1 MAHVSKD
8 LKERLVQKV
17 INTLPEWNFSFS
29 CDDSKT
35 TFCVHILEIPK
46 KDFFDM
52 NFNEEILKQLK
63 EKFILNDN
71 EVFTPFFKLRSKAY
85 QVSEQ
90 DQEQEQVQEL
100 GKIIYC
106 FNHLFNK
113 EKGDFSLLSKLVE
126 NINSENY
133 DNSIVQADYFEV
145 GYYSKFQFGKGDK
158 PCKFV

>member
-52 NFNEEILKQLK
+52 NFNEKILKQLK
-63 EKFILNDN
+63 EKFVLNEN
-71 EVFTPFFKLRSKAY
+71 EVFTPFFKLRSKTY
-85 QVSEQ
+85 QVSDQNQ
-90 DQEQEQVQEL
+90 DREL

-106 FNHLFNK
+106 FNDLFNK

-126 NINSENY
+126 SINSENY

-145 GYYSKFQFGKGDK
+145 GYYSKFQFGKGNE

>member
-8 LKERLVQKV
+8 LKERLAQKV
-17 INTLPEWNFSFS
+17 IDALPEWKFSFS

-35 TFCVHILEIPK
+35 TFSVHILEIPK

-52 NFNEEILKQLK
+52 NFNEQILTQLK
-63 EKFILNDN
+63 EKFVLNEN
-71 EVFTPFFKLRSKAY
+71 EIFTPFFKLRSKTY
-85 QVSEQ
+85 QVSDQ
-90 DQEQEQVQEL
+90 DQNQEL
-100 GKIIYC
+100 EKIICY
-106 FNHLFNK
+106 FNNLFNK